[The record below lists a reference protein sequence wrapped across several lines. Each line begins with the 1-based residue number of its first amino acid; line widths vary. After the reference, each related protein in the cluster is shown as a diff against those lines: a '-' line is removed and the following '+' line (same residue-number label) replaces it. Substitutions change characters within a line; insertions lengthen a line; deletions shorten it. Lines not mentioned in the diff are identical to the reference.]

1 MSTRVATSR
10 FRAPVTAAVRAGA
23 AILAVSLALPA
34 AAHAQT
40 AGNSP
45 AMGPGPTA
53 SSDAA
58 SPVMNAVRQVSQ
70 RYQRNLV
77 GSAEEMPADKYA
89 YKPTPQQMSF
99 GQLMLHVATSNEF
112 MCSSISGQPQ
122 PKEPQLDPTSP
133 KAQLVARLKE
143 SFSYCADAL
152 AKVDDGGLSQQV
164 PFFGNRE
171 VTRAT
176 AVMGLA
182 EDWADHYGQAAMYLR
197 LNGMLP
203 PSAQRRHG
211 M

>member
-23 AILAVSLALPA
+23 AILAVSLALPP